1 MRAVDVGFDVV
12 GLETDV
18 ARVGA
23 LNQGRSYVDDVTSEE
38 LTRALN
44 SGRYLASSD
53 VSACEG
59 FDIAVI
65 SVPTPLRDGLP
76 DLDFVRR
83 AASMLARY
91 VSAGSIVVLESTTYP
106 GTTEEV
112 VA

>member
-1 MRAVDVGFDVV
+1 MARATSGGASATTSREAGRMRART
-12 GLETDV
+12 L
-18 ARVGA
+18 RW
-23 LNQGRSYVDDVTSEE
+23 GRS
-38 LTRALN
+38 
-44 SGRYLASSD
+44 LASSD

-112 VA
+112 VAPILEEGSG